1 MKNKIVKTI
10 ALLLL
15 FTLLASCSTSKGMM
29 NEVSIDPTLTLEEK
43 LDTLGYESV
52 EMTYPEVI
60 YDGLQWQERLIEIL
74 ENTKDYFICTVFLG
88 SECDENQEIFDMMK
102 RKAQEGVDIYIVT
115 DGTSSLD
122 MTESR
127 YHLRTLYSLRDYG
140 VHLLEYNPLNV
151 KRIPWVTNLFFREH
165 RKYFVSDGL
174 HCVVGGMN
182 LNYISTSA
190 VENGGDRDSM
200 YVFDSYSC
208 AKVLTEAF
216 TKFWNR
222 YSWETLEE
230 GSLTAPYEGLE
241 ELGTIKG
248 WIEDQ
253 VNGGEIAPLYGSLLA
268 QAKEEVL
275 ILPFLPT
282 MDSNMLDAVESCVQ
296 RGVKVEMILRNDD
309 RAMLLNAAK
318 YATKDL
324 IEAGVNVRLEDPN
337 KYTNGS
343 LLHEKLAIIDE
354 RYIICGSSN
363 FNHRSMEISSEVT
376 LVIDCPQL
384 AKQVKQ
390 HYLEIRDY
398 SNEVT
403 YEQAEQWHT
412 LLNKINFLLSL
423 YGG

>member
-1 MKNKIVKTI
+1 MKNKI
-10 ALLLL
+10 ALVLILISL
-15 FTLLASCSTSKGMM
+15 VLAVSCSTTKGMT
-29 NEVSIDPTLTLEEK
+29 NEISTDTTLTLEEK

-52 EMTYPEVI
+52 KMTYPTII
-60 YDGLQWQERLIEIL
+60 YDGEEWKEQLIQMLDKTE
-74 ENTKDYFICTVFLG
+74 DYFICTIFLG
-88 SECDENQEIFDMMK
+88 SECDENQEVFDVMR
-102 RKAQEGVDIYIVT
+102 RKAQEGVDIYIVA

-127 YHLRTLYSLRDYG
+127 FHLRTLYGLREYG
-140 VHLLEYNPLNV
+140 VHFLEYNPLSV
-151 KRIPWVTNLFFREH
+151 KKLAWGFNLYYREH

-174 HCVVGGMN
+174 HVAIGGMN
-182 LNYISTSA
+182 LNYVSTSS

-200 YVFDSYSC
+200 YIFDSYSC

-216 TKFWNR
+216 TDFWNR
-222 YSWETLEE
+222 YSWETIED
-230 GSLTAPYEGLE
+230 GSLTAPYENE
-241 ELGTIKG
+241 QDTGTIKA

-268 QAKEEVL
+268 EAKEEVL

-282 MDSNMLDAVESCVQ
+282 LDSDMLKAVKSCTD
-296 RGVKVEMILRNDD
+296 RGVKVEMIIRHDD
-309 RAMLLNAAK
+309 RATLLNASK

-324 IEAGVNVRLEDPN
+324 LDAGVDVRLEDQS
-337 KYTNGS
+337 KYTNS
-343 LLHEKLAIIDE
+343 SRLHEKLVIVDE

-363 FNHRSMEISSEVT
+363 FNHRSMHISSEIT
-376 LVIDCPQL
+376 LVIDCPEL
-384 AKQVKQ
+384 AKQVKE

-412 LLNKINFLLSL
+412 LSNKINFLLNL

>member
-1 MKNKIVKTI
+1 MKHKFTIVLI
-10 ALLLL
+10 AFIVLLS
-15 FTLLASCSTSKGMM
+15 SCSTTKGMM
-29 NEVSIDPTLTLEEK
+29 DTTAIDSNLALEEK

-52 EMTYPEVI
+52 EITYPEIV
-60 YDGLQWQERLIEIL
+60 YDGLQWQERLIEML

-88 SECDENQEIFDMMK
+88 SECDENQEIFDTMK

-115 DGTSSLD
+115 DGTCSLD

-127 YHLRTLYSLRDYG
+127 FHLRTLYSLREYG
-140 VHLLEYNPLNV
+140 VHLLEYNALNV
-151 KRIPWVTNLFFREH
+151 KRVPWAINLFYREH

-174 HCVVGGMN
+174 HVVVGGMN
-182 LNYISTSA
+182 LNYISTSS

-200 YVFDSYSC
+200 YIFDSYSC

-216 TKFWNR
+216 TSFWNR
-222 YSWETLEE
+222 YSWETIEE
-230 GSLTAPYEGLE
+230 GSLTAPYEGMKDP
-241 ELGTIKG
+241 GTIKG

-268 QAKEEVL
+268 EAKEEVL

-282 MDSNMLDAVESCVQ
+282 LDSDMLKAVKTCAG

-309 RAMLLNAAK
+309 RPALLNAAK
-318 YATKDL
+318 YSTKDL
-324 IEAGVNVRLEDPN
+324 LDAGVEVRLEDPN
-337 KYTNGS
+337 KFTNGS
-343 LLHEKLAIIDE
+343 LLHEKLVIIDE

-363 FNHRSMEISSEVT
+363 FNHRSMQISSEVT
-376 LVIDCPQL
+376 LVIDSPEL

-390 HYLEIRDY
+390 HYLEIRGY

-403 YEQAEQWHT
+403 YEQAQEWHT
-412 LLNKINFLLSL
+412 FFNKLSFIMNL
-423 YGG
+423 FGG